1 MTPQLNGPTTDRF
14 FHDALAPVRASRLL
28 ADWIAED
35 LKDDEITVP
44 PPVQEHLTDLRD
56 QADFLDS
63 LLRRTA
69 LWLGLMPL
77 SPARC
82 NLVEALQD
90 AQADLGGLI
99 VRSKVLAQ
107 RCDAPLPHVT
117 LCMRELL
124 GNARQ
129 YGAGDCV
136 VRSRQSE
143 SGTQV
148 TIETPGPD
156 MTQDD
161 LDRALTPFHSLGLQ
175 RTPGLGLPIVAKIA
189 ALYDGSLTLT
199 GTGGMSATLR
209 FPTSEG

>member
-1 MTPQLNGPTTDRF
+1 MTPQLDGPTTDRF

-35 LKDDEITVP
+35 LEDDEITVP

-77 SPARC
+77 SPAGC
-82 NLVEALQD
+82 TLAEALQ
-90 AQADLGGLI
+90 QVLADLEGLP
-99 VRSKVLAQ
+99 VRRELLAQ
-107 RCDAPLPHVT
+107 RCDVPLSHVT
-117 LCMRELL
+117 LCLRELL

-129 YGAGDCV
+129 YGAGECV
-136 VRSRQSE
+136 VRSEQSE
-143 SGTQV
+143 AGTQI

-156 MTQDD
+156 MTRDD

-175 RTPGLGLPIVAKIA
+175 RTPGLGLSIVAKIA
-189 ALYDGSLTLT
+189 ALYGGSLTLT
-199 GTGGMSATLR
+199 GTDGMSATLR